1 MLSPKL
7 NKVYITSIFS
17 PNQGSESPKM
27 IWDTEEPSKEGSGN
41 TTAEVGLPAMGKS
54 LGASLEKH
62 FVILLGFIT
71 LTQNH
76 DLHT

>member
-7 NKVYITSIFS
+7 HKVYFTSIFS

-27 IWDTEEPSKEGSGN
+27 IWDTEEPGKEGSGN

-54 LGASLEKH
+54 LDASLERN
-62 FVILLGFIT
+62 ILSFFW
-71 LTQNH
+71 
-76 DLHT
+76 DLLP